1 MSYYKRN
8 RRGGGPGQ
16 RSPEGPAVSELAQ
29 ILLGKE
35 FNIRKEVDHIV
46 ELASRGEARIVTAGA
61 LVFFS
66 TGDGDAWALD
76 AEDNL
81 ALCLMRDFERC
92 DVEIHDDPQSFAIR
106 WDSTFAIEGGCF
118 WVSPQPGRAE
128 PAPQSPAVLRMK
140 TVAYPS
146 YPVSELERGIRRA
159 RQAARLP

>member
-16 RSPEGPAVSELAQ
+16 TPPEGPAVSESAR
-29 ILLGKE
+29 ILRGEE
-35 FNIRKEVDHIV
+35 FNLRKEVDHIV
-46 ELASRGEARIVTAGA
+46 ELASRGEARIVTVGA

-66 TGDGDAWALD
+66 TDEGDAGILD

-81 ALCLMRDFERC
+81 ALCLMREFERC
-92 DVEIHDDPQSFAIR
+92 DVEIHDDPKTFAIR

-118 WVSPQPGRAE
+118 WVAPRPGRVEA
-128 PAPQSPAVLRMK
+128 APQSPAVLRMK

-146 YPVSELERGIRRA
+146 YPVSELERAIRRA